1 MKNSRTLRA
10 LTLGVVSLLASVCSQ
25 AANPEFTLKLHHL
38 LPPMSEV
45 HTDILLPWAQKIEQ
59 ESGGRIHID
68 VFPALQ
74 LGGKPAQLFDQA
86 RTGVADIT
94 WTVAG
99 YTPGRFP
106 KADVFELPFMAASA
120 EATSRAI
127 QTYADKEMQGDF
139 DNVKLLAIHTNGTGV
154 FHSRDHAIRSIDDLK
169 GLKVRAPNKSIAE
182 ALELMGASPTFI
194 PAPQLPSALSK
205 GVVDVAALSYDV
217 VKPLKVHEL
226 VRSHTRFG
234 GERGLYAQVFL
245 FTMNKDSYERLP
257 ADLRAV
263 IDHNSGV
270 ELAAWMG
277 RELDKMEQTGM
288 QIVAS
293 THNETIVL
301 GDAETRRC
309 QALVQPVI
317 NSWIADM
324 DAQKLDGSRLYQEA
338 NTLINQFSR
347 GQTAATE

>member
-1 MKNSRTLRA
+1 MKNNRTLR
-10 LTLGVVSLLASVCSQ
+10 TLGISLVTLLASQFSQ
-25 AANPEFTLKLHHL
+25 AADAEFNLKLHHL

-45 HTDILLPWAQKIEQ
+45 HTDILQPWADKIMK

-68 VFPALQ
+68 LYPAMQ

-120 EATSRAI
+120 EATSQAI
-127 QTYADKEMQGDF
+127 QTYADKEMKGDF
-139 DNVKLLAIHTNGTGV
+139 EEVKLLAIHTNGTGV
-154 FHSRDHAIRSIDDLK
+154 FHSRDHAIRSLDDLK

-205 GVVDVAALSYDV
+205 GVIDVAALSYDV

-226 VRSHTRFG
+226 VKSHTRFG
-234 GERGLYAQVFL
+234 GDRGLYAQVFL
-245 FTMNKDSYERLP
+245 FTMNKQTYEKLP
-257 ADLRAV
+257 DDLKAV
-263 IDHNSGV
+263 IDRNSGLP
-270 ELAAWMG
+270 LAAWMG

-288 QIVAS
+288 DIVKTTS
-293 THNETIVL
+293 NETIVL
-301 GDAETRRC
+301 GNDETQRC
-309 QALVQPVI
+309 QELVKPVVA
-317 NSWIADM
+317 NWISDM
-324 DAQKLDGSRLYQEA
+324 NAQNLDGQYLYQEA
-338 NTLINQFSR
+338 NELINQFS
-347 GQTAATE
+347 GSKTAVVE